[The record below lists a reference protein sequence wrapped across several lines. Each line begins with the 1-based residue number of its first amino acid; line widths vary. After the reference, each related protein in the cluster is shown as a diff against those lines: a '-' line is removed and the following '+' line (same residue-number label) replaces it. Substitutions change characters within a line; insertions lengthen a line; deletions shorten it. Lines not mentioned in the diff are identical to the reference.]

1 MGERVS
7 PPFWRRPW
15 YAPLCELGAG
25 PSALWRA
32 AGLDLRFGEGHHGA
46 TVAQTR
52 RAPAWLLW
60 DRNCCGV
67 PGKLSRR
74 ATEHEVGIPALAIL
88 SRLCLNCNCRDW
100 SYGIRPAK
108 FGCRVPALVC
118 LDCACVW
125 QSPASLSRTQ
135 GERFLLLR
143 EILATKRFC
152 LCERLNSCDLMAL

>member
-1 MGERVS
+1 MSAFRHPFGGGHGTPHCASWARVHPPFGERPASICASV
-7 PPFWRRPW
+7 RVTM
-15 YAPLCELGAG
+15 
-25 PSALWRA
+25 
-32 AGLDLRFGEGHHGA
+32 GA

-67 PGKLSRR
+67 PGNLSRR

-88 SRLCLNCNCRDW
+88 ARLCLNCNCRDW